1 MNLTCQQDFTIQ
13 YRKNIQQDH
22 TFAIDVCFKKGED
35 MEIATEKLF
44 KQDGISSVYF
54 KNGYYNMLSDLN
66 NSNSKSNT
74 QARLQNI
81 YDNPLK
87 LQDITDKWDKYFE
100 EQDLRESKGD
110 DLEPFHRL
118 SKKEVEQFIKICG
131 DRKARFTLTELQS
144 TFRLHIKKAKEI
156 YDESVEKLNQK
167 QAEDIET
174 MSLEDTKEAEINK
187 KVQQHLN
194 KLEEEKLIFEK
205 NLEDITQEGRVTLKE
220 TIKTHYERINNADDH
235 SSHDMKSLPEKASK
249 TLSKQSS
256 ITSKTAHSQI
266 PKYKV
271 QVMLG
276 LQKKYPFKIK
286 AVQRDITS
294 FIEQEKAKNVFLTKN
309 KNSLLEFIKSKYHLD
324 NLDDCKDSQD
334 LLVSLLNPFYG
345 AFGSAIVTGL
355 PYDVKSGKINLDNS
369 TLDKLLKNEPGLH
382 FGSYEDQ
389 IKNHA
394 SQNTLEDG
402 SIIVSLHSNLGYNK
416 YVFSLVEE
424 NLAFKEGVLE
434 NNLASILTVAIQ
446 KRVRKIIIPLEFINR
461 KKMVSGVGSNENN
474 GIIEAFNRMIR
485 GLRSVLQQIAHSY
498 LSSEFL
504 YEVLVVIPRIDSE
517 NEALFARCKE
527 ILKKAFE

>member
-54 KNGYYNMLSDLN
+54 KNGYYDMLNDLN
-66 NSNSKSNT
+66 NSNSESNT
-74 QARLQNI
+74 QALLQNI
-81 YDNPLK
+81 FEDPSK
-87 LQDITDKWDKYFE
+87 LQDITNKWDQYFE
-100 EQDLRESKGD
+100 EKESD
-110 DLEPFHRL
+110 SLEPFHRL
-118 SKKEVEQFIKICG
+118 TNQEVEQFIKICG
-131 DRKARFTLTELQS
+131 DRKARFALTELQS

-156 YDESVEKLNQK
+156 YDGSVEKLNQK

-174 MSLEDTKEAEINK
+174 MALENTKEAEINK

-194 KLEEEKLIFEK
+194 KLEEEKFIFEK
-205 NLEDITQEGRVTLKE
+205 NLDDILQEGLASLKE
-220 TIKTHYERINNADDH
+220 KIKTHYERINADDQ
-235 SSHDMKSLPEKASK
+235 SSQDMKSLPEKTSK
-249 TLSKQSS
+249 TLSKKSS

-266 PKYKV
+266 PKFKV

-309 KNSLLEFIKSKYHLD
+309 KNSLLEFIKTKYHLE

-334 LLVSLLNPFYG
+334 LLISLLNPFYG
-345 AFGSAIVTGL
+345 AFGSGLVTGL
-355 PYDVKSGKINLDNS
+355 PYDAKSGKINLDNS
-369 TLDKLLKNEPGLH
+369 TLEKLLQNEPDLH
-382 FGSYEDQ
+382 FESYESQ

-402 SIIVSLHSNLGYNK
+402 SIITSLHSNLGYNK
-416 YVFSLVEE
+416 YVFSIVEE
-424 NLAFKEGVLE
+424 NLPFKEGVLE
-434 NNLASILTVAIQ
+434 NNLASLLTVAIQ
-446 KRVRKIIIPLEFINR
+446 KRIRKIIIPLEFINR
-461 KKMVSGVGSNENN
+461 KKLVSGPGGNENN
-474 GIIEAFNRMIR
+474 GIIEGFNRMIR

-504 YEVLVVIPRIDSE
+504 YEVVVVIPRSDTE
-517 NEALFARCKE
+517 NEALFTRCKE